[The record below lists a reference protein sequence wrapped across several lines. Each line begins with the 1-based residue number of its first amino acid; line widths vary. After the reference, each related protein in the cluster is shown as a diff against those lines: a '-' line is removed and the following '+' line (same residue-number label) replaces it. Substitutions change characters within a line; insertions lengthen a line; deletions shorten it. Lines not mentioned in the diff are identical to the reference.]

1 MGDVHQ
7 ADATDTVAEPADP
20 EEEGQADGPALP
32 PYRLDHLLLLDSA
45 GNDPLEI
52 ESLIFGDDGVGVVRR
67 RGEQPR
73 LLPWSSVSAH
83 AVERWSGGIVP
94 EWWVDPELNR
104 TEPGPGQGPVLTDP
118 DATSRA
124 MPHIEPGALIGIKTP
139 TRTYRF
145 LLPAGD
151 PKTIAP
157 RIAAF
162 AVRQQGPAG
171 ASSVTTVVRP
181 GTGQS
186 ADGRTG
192 TPPFALVEDPARP
205 RRAARRAHRNRGHA
219 HPAAE
224 RGDHPPAV
232 PRRRELRPAGAG
244 QNSVIAATRCRSSRC
259 SSVAVADSSARSSDI
274 EPAALRRPRM

>member
-1 MGDVHQ
+1 VGDVQ
-7 ADATDTVAEPADP
+7 RADRTDTVAEPAGP
-20 EEEGQADGPALP
+20 ERAGGADSPALP

-52 ESLIFGDDGVGVVRR
+52 ESLVFTDDGVGVVRR

-73 LLPWSSVSAH
+73 VLPWSSVSAH

-104 TEPGPGQGPVLTDP
+104 TEPAPGTGPVLTDP

-151 PKTIAP
+151 PKAVAP

-162 AVRQQGPAG
+162 ALRQQGPAG
-171 ASSVTTVVRP
+171 ASTVTTVARA
-181 GTGQS
+181 GTATTAEGRDTANASRWSRIQPVLVVLLVALIATAVTLILLQS
-186 ADGRTG
+186 AGAIHLPFLGGANTGLPAPVRT
-192 TPPFALVEDPARP
+192 R
-205 RRAARRAHRNRGHA
+205 
-219 HPAAE
+219 
-224 RGDHPPAV
+224 
-232 PRRRELRPAGAG
+232 
-244 QNSVIAATRCRSSRC
+244 
-259 SSVAVADSSARSSDI
+259 
-274 EPAALRRPRM
+274 

>member
-192 TPPFALVEDPARP
+192 TPPSRWSRIQPVLVVLLVALIATAVTLILLQSAGTIHLPFLGGASSGLPAPVR
-205 RRAARRAHRNRGHA
+205 
-219 HPAAE
+219 
-224 RGDHPPAV
+224 
-232 PRRRELRPAGAG
+232 
-244 QNSVIAATRCRSSRC
+244 TR
-259 SSVAVADSSARSSDI
+259 
-274 EPAALRRPRM
+274 